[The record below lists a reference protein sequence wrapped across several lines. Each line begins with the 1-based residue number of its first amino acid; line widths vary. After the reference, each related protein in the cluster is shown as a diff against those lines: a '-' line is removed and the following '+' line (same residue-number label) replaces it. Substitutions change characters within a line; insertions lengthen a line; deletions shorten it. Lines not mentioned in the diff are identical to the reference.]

1 MELIFSGRVVE
12 WRGPSPYYFVP
23 VPDEDSADI
32 REVAAM
38 VSYGWGVIP
47 VEVQI
52 GEVVFQTSLFPKDS
66 GYLLPLKV
74 AVRKQCDL
82 AAGDDVT
89 AKMTVSLHESPPRQG
104 PQSQCR

>member
-1 MELIFSGRVVE
+1 MELIFSGRMVE

-23 VPDEDSADI
+23 VPAEESADI
-32 REVAAM
+32 RVVAAM
-38 VSYGWGVIP
+38 VTYGWGVIP

-52 GEVVFQTSLFPKDS
+52 GEAVFHTSLFPKDN

-89 AKMTVSLHESPPRQG
+89 VKMTLSP
-104 PQSQCR
+104 